1 MCASWHQ
8 LAPKE
13 GTEKETAHSEINLS
27 LSPQSDKSLLLR
39 SQSVAQRAEPIPENS
54 RNSRGKKNPTPQC
67 KRLSPPKM
75 QLKKSVLN

>member
-13 GTEKETAHSEINLS
+13 GREKETAHSEINLS

-39 SQSVAQRAEPIPENS
+39 SQSVAQRAEPIPESS

-67 KRLSPPKM
+67 KRLSPSKM
-75 QLKKSVLN
+75 QLKKAC

>member
-13 GTEKETAHSEINLS
+13 GREKETAHSEINLS

-39 SQSVAQRAEPIPENS
+39 SQSVAQRAEPIPESS
-54 RNSRGKKNPTPQC
+54 RNSRRVYFGGEETAVGDLPIIL
-67 KRLSPPKM
+67 RL
-75 QLKKSVLN
+75 LA